1 MADRQYST
9 LIKLGFGTL
18 TFNSVL
24 AVYKSWGNAGSIAFV
39 LATNAALALLFLCLC
54 ELEQQQAVRGCGR
67 NVEYVVKAAVWVLLT
82 LLMAMFAARV
92 APLMPVENMASYAI
106 SSSMIL
112 VIHDNMI
119 NGTNH
124 IV

>member
-1 MADRQYST
+1 
-9 LIKLGFGTL
+9 
-18 TFNSVL
+18 VL
-24 AVYKSWGNAGSIAFV
+24 AA
-39 LATNAALALLFLCLC
+39 NAALALLFLCLR
-54 ELEQQQAVRGCGR
+54 ELEQQQAVRGRGR
-67 NVEYVVKAAVWVLLT
+67 NVEYVVKAAVWALTT

-112 VIHDNMI
+112 VIHDDMI

-124 IV
+124 II